1 MRPFWN
7 LLIKGFHL
15 MVLWGFK
22 YEFEKMA
29 WHPYWL
35 SLLNRG
41 GHGGVYT
48 LQAKS
53 IIKHESYLL
62 FTVPKS
68 ELFCPYLFIYLF
80 IFLQYFCLGLF
91 SLAFFICCINRSH
104 YYFLDEESSGLV
116 TCSRW
121 WAMGYSRMRK
131 TQILTEQVTW

>member
-1 MRPFWN
+1 
-7 LLIKGFHL
+7 

-35 SLLNRG
+35 PLLNRG
-41 GHGGVYT
+41 GHGGVYM
-48 LQAKS
+48 LQTKS

-80 IFLQYFCLGLF
+80 FALFLFRTVFISIFYLLY
-91 SLAFFICCINRSH
+91 
-104 YYFLDEESSGLV
+104 
-116 TCSRW
+116 
-121 WAMGYSRMRK
+121 
-131 TQILTEQVTW
+131 